1 MKFFR
6 SIFFMQYLL
15 ALFYCERE
23 SFGQS
28 VISNLEEELDNNE
41 PLIKLQRTDDKAN
54 FLNKKPGDF
63 KSRPVNYKG
72 YSMDMSIDTFK
83 SLVRINTR
91 FFS

>member
-1 MKFFR
+1 
-6 SIFFMQYLL
+6 MQYLL

-63 KSRPVNYKG
+63 KSRPVIYKG

-91 FFS
+91 FFSKIV